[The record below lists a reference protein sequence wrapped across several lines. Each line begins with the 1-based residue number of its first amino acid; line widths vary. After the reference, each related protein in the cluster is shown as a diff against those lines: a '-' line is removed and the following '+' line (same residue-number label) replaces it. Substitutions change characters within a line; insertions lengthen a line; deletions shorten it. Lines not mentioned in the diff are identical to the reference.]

1 MVNFMCVLSA
11 LLFMTGN
18 ILVLVYYIKEY
29 NRAHFDYELYRDLDP
44 AYIQQEWD
52 WRIDNRPKLLA
63 AGLINS
69 LAWLFLT
76 FPLLELSWIL
86 SLRGSKWIALHIGIG
101 VLALTGSFTEWIS
114 RFLYI
119 GTTMATELMVNE
131 FNLNN
136 WLTSSSDDQIGWRA
150 LEVTHVVTYGLVAF
164 ADAFE
169 WIILFVIFVLVH
181 ISVKNWRRNVD
192 GTTFGAC
199 WNALG
204 LFVALMCL
212 LEFVAEVLRLDS
224 YRTFGQI
231 AFWYS
236 AVNRLVLMPSW
247 LIMLGMRLPYASVKL
262 NHHAPTGRQSA
273 MQQQSSAA
281 DVVASGVH

>member
-1 MVNFMCVLSA
+1 MVDFTCVLSA

-18 ILVLVYYIKEY
+18 ILVLVYYAKEY
-29 NRAHFDYELYRDLDP
+29 NRPHFDYTTYTELDP
-44 AYIQQEWD
+44 TYIQQEWE

-63 AGLINS
+63 AGTINS
-69 LAWLFLT
+69 LAWFFLM
-76 FPLLELSWIL
+76 FPLLQLSWIL
-86 SLRGSKWIALHIGIG
+86 SLRGSKWIGLHIGIG

-114 RFLYI
+114 HFLYM
-119 GTTMATELMVNE
+119 GATMATELLAKD
-131 FNLNN
+131 FNLDN
-136 WLTSSSDDQIGWRA
+136 WITTDSDDEIGWRA
-150 LEVTHVVTYGLVAF
+150 LEVTHIVTYGLVAF
-164 ADAFE
+164 ADACE
-169 WIILFVIFVLVH
+169 WIILSVILVLVH
-181 ISVKNWRRNVD
+181 ISVKRWRRNVD

-204 LFVALMCL
+204 LFIALMCV

-247 LIMLGMRLPYASVKL
+247 LIMLGMRLPHASVKL
-262 NHHAPTGRQSA
+262 NQHSA
-273 MQQQSSAA
+273 SRTSTTEP
-281 DVVASGVH
+281 GVQ

>member
-1 MVNFMCVLSA
+1 MIDLVCVLSA

-18 ILVLVYYIKEY
+18 ILVLVYYVKEY
-29 NRAHFDYELYRDLDP
+29 NRPHFDSDLYLTLDP
-44 AYIQQEWD
+44 EYIQLEWT

-69 LAWLFLT
+69 LAWFFLM
-76 FPLLELSWIL
+76 FPLVQLSWIL
-86 SLRGSKWIALHIGIG
+86 SMRGSKWIALHVGIG

-114 RFLYI
+114 HFLYI
-119 GTTMATELMVNE
+119 GTTMATEVLANE

-136 WLTSSSDDQIGWRA
+136 WLSADSDDQIGWRA

-164 ADAFE
+164 SDAFE
-169 WIILFVIFVLVH
+169 WIILFVILVLVH
-181 ISVKNWRRNVD
+181 ISVKRWRRDVD

-204 LFVALMCL
+204 LFAALMCL
-212 LEFVAEVLRLDS
+212 LDFSAEVLRLDS
-224 YRTFGQI
+224 FRTYGVI

-236 AVNRLVLMPSW
+236 AFNRIVLIPSW
-247 LIMLGMRLPYASVKL
+247 VIMLGMRLPLANVKMTQQAS
-262 NHHAPTGRQSA
+262 RQT
-273 MQQQSSAA
+273 SAA
-281 DVVASGVH
+281 ASTDVVASGVQ